1 MPCNG
6 DGPDTPEV
14 DDLIEQ
20 KEKKLE
26 MKSQT
31 PAPSSGH
38 VITSHQH
45 LTRELLFWN
54 TSVIFFEKE

>member
-6 DGPDTPEV
+6 DGPDTPEA

-20 KEKKLE
+20 KKKKKKKIQYEL
-26 MKSQT
+26 KYQT
-31 PAPSSGH
+31 PAPSSAD

-45 LTRELLFWN
+45 QTRESLY
-54 TSVIFFEKE
+54 